1 MQNHRAILLNVPT
14 DLLER
19 LNEAS
24 TAMDVS
30 RSEFIR
36 RALTRDVEFV
46 LEHEVFLVSRAK
58 EQTKLDFTQWLKESG
73 IFVEE

>member
-1 MQNHRAILLNVPT
+1 MQNHRAILLNVPME
-14 DLLER
+14 LLTR

-46 LEHEVFLVSRAK
+46 LEHEVLLVSRAK
-58 EQTKLDFTQWLKESG
+58 EQTTLDFTQWLKESG
-73 IFVEE
+73 IFVGE